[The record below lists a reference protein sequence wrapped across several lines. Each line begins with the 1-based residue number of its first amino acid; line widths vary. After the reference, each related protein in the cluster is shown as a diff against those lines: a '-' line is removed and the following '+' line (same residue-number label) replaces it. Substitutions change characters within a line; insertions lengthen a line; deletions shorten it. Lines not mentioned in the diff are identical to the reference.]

1 MGRRTGGLSEAGP
14 GIGRQEG
21 GAGMEQQTSSGAPDN
36 ADKREDRRV
45 HRWAAVAAGLLLAM
59 GAIALGVWWVA
70 AGLVFVSLCAAIWA
84 FSS

>member
-21 GAGMEQQTSSGAPDN
+21 GAGMEQQTSSGVPDN

-45 HRWAAVAAGLLLAM
+45 HRLAAGLLLAM